1 MQHELHTFSLKSVY
15 LKIYL
20 NITHPKTEFK
30 AKCRLCPIELHFW
43 PICNAS
49 IWALQYAK
57 HFGKYYLVSEWYTY
71 THSTLVT
78 TADALKIQPSKPKL
92 EKRHLALQCQHYMSI
107 QDWAKHHG
115 LWQRAYFSSE
125 NIKTETHF
133 KIKSQKLSSEIQ
145 VLKSNCTPKAQGVQ
159 EIFILFFMPIGKQ
172 DTPELCT
179 KAFSST
185 TTKDTQPRGKVQI
198 CLNFLESP
206 WNVGSDSRDFT
217 WSSLPHPQGSDLYL
231 LLVLTLCPLAE
242 FIYRAYN

>member
-1 MQHELHTFSLKSVY
+1 MV
-15 LKIYL
+15 
-20 NITHPKTEFK
+20 
-30 AKCRLCPIELHFW
+30 
-43 PICNAS
+43 
-49 IWALQYAK
+49 LQYAK
-57 HFGKYYLVSEWYTY
+57 HFGKCYLVSEWYTY
-71 THSTLVT
+71 THSTCNYRRR
-78 TADALKIQPSKPKL
+78 AEHSAFRPKP

-107 QDWAKHHG
+107 QDWAKHRG
-115 LWQRAYFSSE
+115 LWQWAYFSSE

-133 KIKSQKLSSEIQ
+133 KIKSQKLSSEIH
-145 VLKSNCTPKAQGVQ
+145 VLKSNCTPKAQDVQ

-185 TTKDTQPRGKVQI
+185 TTKDTQPRWKVQI

-217 WSSLPHPQGSDLYL
+217 WSSLPHPQGSDLHLL